1 MQKNKKREI
10 TIYLLTVIFSILYF
24 MVGNK
29 IASTN
34 MPKLEGGG
42 QTETIKAKVT
52 QITDRNEVTEGFGIT
67 ESVRN
72 VRIEFKAEVLKGDKK
87 GQELLCKQ
95 EIGSIYENKLKEV
108 EVGDKVLLYPNVD
121 GDTHHEWFLG
131 EYERFDAMVWLI
143 GIFLVLII
151 AFGRIKGVNTI
162 LSLVFTCLAVF
173 LVFIPSIITG
183 KNIYVWS
190 IITCIFITI
199 MTLIIVNGANKK
211 SVAAGVGCCSGVLIA
226 GIITVVMD
234 KVLKLTG
241 FLSDESGRLLYVN
254 EHRPI
259 DLKAIIFA
267 AIIIGAVGAIMDV
280 AMSISSALQEISE
293 TANTVT
299 RKQLI
304 KSGLTIGR
312 DIMGTMANTLVLAYI
327 GSSLAVVVLL
337 TAYSNS
343 MLHLMNMEMIIVE
356 ILQAIAGSLGILFTI
371 PLTTIVSALLYLKEK
386 PARENH

>member
-143 GIFLVLII
+143 GIFFVLII